1 MSRQVTVPPHGR
13 LCGVLCRKVGSGRL
27 LHGDQQGLGY
37 VNCTQGRLRRI
48 ISRRPVLVTCS
59 HAVFQVTSRVTMLS
73 DVGRQPPA
81 ERSPQGPLTS
91 RPTVHIRLRELRYD
105 LHTTAQQAL
114 LGHSNGLR
122 CCTTYATMGGCKNG
136 MTGYWTGYWS
146 FCLLCSTNRGGR
158 RLE

>member
-1 MSRQVTVPPHGR
+1 
-13 LCGVLCRKVGSGRL
+13 
-27 LHGDQQGLGY
+27 
-37 VNCTQGRLRRI
+37 
-48 ISRRPVLVTCS
+48 
-59 HAVFQVTSRVTMLS
+59 MLS

-114 LGHSNGLR
+114 LGHSHGLR

-136 MTGYWTGYWS
+136 MNGVIGVFVYFTS
-146 FCLLCSTNRGGR
+146 RIEMAVDRNSVLAVPVRM
-158 RLE
+158 E